1 MTCQS
6 QPSGELL
13 RQGKIEQ
20 AVMDFE
26 FAAEQGVPG
35 AIWKLGRMYAEGDG
49 VKWHAERPL
58 SGECLRVA
66 RCDC

>member
-1 MTCQS
+1 
-6 QPSGELL
+6 
-13 RQGKIEQ
+13 
-20 AVMDFE
+20 MDFE